1 MNQQQRNHL
10 KNQLQQQRQKLASIS
25 GGAEPDLSI
34 SMNEETGELSGYD
47 NHPADLGSEMYERS
61 LSFTLSEHE
70 EQELEEVDYAL
81 QKMQA
86 GTYGIC
92 ESCGRDIPYE
102 RLEAMPTARYCM
114 KHQKLHDIEE
124 GTEVPYASAHR
135 QNRPAE
141 EAILSPRTTKSSDAG
156 RENAWKDVAQ
166 YNDRPHDLEENK
178 E

>member
-1 MNQQQRNHL
+1 MNKQQRNHL
-10 KNQLQQQRQKLASIS
+10 ENQLQQQRQELANIHGGS
-25 GGAEPDLSI
+25 GPDLSI

-61 LSFTLSEHE
+61 LSLTLSEHE

-92 ESCGRDIPYE
+92 EDCGRDIPYE

-114 KHQKLHDIEE
+114 EHQKLHDIEE
-124 GTEVPYASAHR
+124 GIEVPYASDHL

-141 EAILSPRTTKSSDAG
+141 EDILSPRTTKRSDAG
-156 RENAWKDVAQ
+156 RENAWNNVAQ